1 MAVEYSKS
9 SPYYRTERFS
19 NFLDVLKARSFP
31 AKQDD
36 VAYVIDRVY
45 KYRPDLLAYDLYG
58 DANLWWVFAIR
69 NPNVLKNPIGD
80 FIPGVA
86 ISIPK
91 KETLVTALGL

>member
-1 MAVEYSKS
+1 MAVEYAKS
-9 SPYYRTERFS
+9 SPYYRTERFG

-36 VAYVIDRVY
+36 VQYIIDRVY

-58 DANLWWVFAIR
+58 DAGLWWVFAIR

-80 FIPGVA
+80 FIPGVL

>member
-1 MAVEYSKS
+1 MTVEYSKS

-19 NFLDVLKARSFP
+19 NFLDVWKTRSFP
-31 AKQDD
+31 SRQDD

-58 DANLWWVFAIR
+58 DAGLWWVFAIR

>member
-1 MAVEYSKS
+1 MKVEYSKS
-9 SPYYRTERFS
+9 SPYYNTERFS
-19 NFLDVLKARSFP
+19 NFLDVWKTRSFP
-31 AKQDD
+31 SRQDD
-36 VAYVIDRVY
+36 VEYIIDRVY

-58 DANLWWVFAIR
+58 DAGLWWVFSIR